1 MPTFLS
7 PEAVVQRQLD
17 AYNAADLDAWLATY
31 AQNAT
36 QYEHPATVLA
46 SGRAEIR
53 ARMQARFSEPT
64 LHARLISRSVMGK
77 VVIDHELV
85 TRSFPAGPGTVELVC
100 IYSVEW
106 GLIQTESIASG
117 EPMPLK
123 AGLPTVP
130 AVSSVPSMS
139 PQSPPPNEALAWRW
153 CRFDDLGV
161 RELDAIYRA
170 RQQVFSVEQACAY
183 LDADGFDADSFH
195 LAAWP
200 ASRGLPSAYARVV
213 RPGLKYAEASIGRV
227 ITTAQARGTGLGREL
242 VRRAV
247 ALAELAF
254 PGQGIRISAQS
265 QLEKFYA
272 QAGFEIIGERY
283 IEDGIPHTEMLR
295 PGG

>member
-1 MPTFLS
+1 MPTFSS

-17 AYNAADLDAWLATY
+17 AYNAANLDAWIATY

-36 QYEHPATVLA
+36 QYEHPATLLA

-77 VVIDHELV
+77 VVVDHELV

-100 IYSVEW
+100 IYSVER
-106 GLIQTESIASG
+106 GLIQTASFASG
-117 EPMPLK
+117 EPMPTE
-123 AGLPTVP
+123 AGLPPVP
-130 AVSSVPSMS
+130 PVAPLPRVS
-139 PQSPPPNEALAWRW
+139 NEALAWRW

-170 RQQVFSVEQACAY
+170 RQQVFSAEQACAY

-213 RPGLKYAEASIGRV
+213 RPGLKYAEPSIGRV
-227 ITTAQARGTGLGREL
+227 ITTARARGTGLGREL

-247 ALAELAF
+247 ALTERVF